1 MNIRTTVTVGSL
13 LVALAGSSLALAQQ
27 TAPARPA
34 QPGQPAQQ
42 DRPGMTDRER
52 ALQTQMR
59 FDSFSS
65 LKEQLFTTPG
75 REHRFHR
82 RPRRPASTAR
92 STVSSSRP
100 APILGIGGKTVAVP
114 YSQLT
119 WNADDERFVLST
131 TADDL
136 RRLPDFDPDTIGVAP
151 IDRRM
156 TTPPTGDSEGYATAP
171 ALASALRG
179 AEIRCA
185 ADECGKVDDLI
196 VEVRTGRVVFLSIDP
211 NQNFLG
217 IGDTK
222 RLAPWPAARWNA
234 AEEVVTLRATREQ
247 ITSAPETPRD
257 LSTIANAERVAA
269 IYRGYG
275 VEWSA
280 DHSKDASRDTP
291 RPATAPGQRP
301 GDRPGERPGERP
313 TNPDRPGN

>member
-1 MNIRTTVTVGSL
+1 MNIRATVTVGSL
-13 LVALAGSSLALAQQ
+13 LVALAGSSVALAQQ
-27 TAPARPA
+27 TAPTRPV
-34 QPGQPAQQ
+34 QPGQPSQQ

-65 LKEQLFTTPG
+65 LKG
-75 REHRFHR
+75 ANIHN
-82 RPRRPASTAR
+82 AR
-92 STVSSSRP
+92 GENVGSIDDLIVSGQHGKIDRVVVKTG
-100 APILGIGGKTVAVP
+100 AILGIGGKTVAVP

-136 RRLPDFDPDTIGVAP
+136 RRLPEFDPDTIGVAP

-156 TTPPTGDSEGYATAP
+156 TTPPTGDSEGYATVP

-234 AEEVVTLRATREQ
+234 DDEVVTLRATREQ

-257 LSTIANAERVAA
+257 LKTIANTERVAA

-275 VEWSA
+275 VEWHA
-280 DHSKDASRDTP
+280 DPSKDTFRDTG

-301 GDRPGERPGERP
+301 GDRPGDRP